1 MLPTAARR
9 LGSATAILL
18 LITGTVSAQ
27 TTYRWI
33 DPKSGGTSTRKVAAP
48 LSPTCRRHREPDRS

>member
-1 MLPTAARR
+1 MLPTAAQR
-9 LGSATAILL
+9 LGSAAAILL

-33 DPKSGGTSTRKVAAP
+33 DPKSGGTIISDLPPPATSASWP
-48 LSPTCRRHREPDRS
+48 